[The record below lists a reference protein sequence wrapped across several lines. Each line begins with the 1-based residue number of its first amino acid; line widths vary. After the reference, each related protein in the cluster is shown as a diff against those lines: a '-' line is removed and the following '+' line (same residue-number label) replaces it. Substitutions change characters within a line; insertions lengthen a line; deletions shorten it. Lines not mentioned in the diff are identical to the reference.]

1 MAWVTGGL
9 ATSRILTLLASVV
22 AARILEVEE
31 FGRFTLFVTV
41 ALLMADMG
49 RPIDNAY
56 VREASGN
63 TDVDTAPYYHYS
75 VRLKLALVVISL
87 VVWGAAWLYS
97 GSAYADIP
105 GIIGAAMVVG
115 SFWMITYSLLSNF
128 QRQQKFMRVGVL
140 NPLTGLTLLLAVAVV
155 TTGTEPALGSVV
167 IYTLIL
173 SLMVAVFNLA
183 LIFKQRSV
191 RLGVDERKRFLKLVW
206 VFFSSG
212 AVLQIAGRLDTL
224 LVAALT
230 NMRELA
236 YYGAAARTAGPVGML
251 GAGAGMLLLPV
262 ARQAY
267 ESSTGLRDYVRRSLL
282 YNLAQLVVLVL
293 LFVFS
298 DQIVLWLFGESY
310 GASGVIL
317 KWLLLSR
324 ILSALAVPYRVLLQA
339 SQRPG
344 RLFSLSLIRMFAGAA
359 GILSLVPAMGATG
372 AAVGLCVGEFVTLCS
387 AAAFVHHG
395 WRLDRKF

>member
-1 MAWVTGGL
+1 MTGGL

-22 AARILEVEE
+22 GARILEVEE

-56 VREASGN
+56 VRETSGKHN
-63 TDVDTAPYYHYS
+63 VDAESYYHYS
-75 VRLKLALVVISL
+75 VRLKLALVAVALLAWIP
-87 VVWGAAWLYS
+87 VWAYS
-97 GSAYADIP
+97 GSVYASIP

-115 SFWMITYSLLSNF
+115 SFWMITYSLLSDF
-128 QRQQKFMRVGVL
+128 QRRQQFMRVGLL

-155 TTGTEPALGSVV
+155 AAGGEPGLGAVV
-167 IYTLIL
+167 ICTLVL
-173 SLMVAVFNLA
+173 SLAVAVFNLA
-183 LIFKQRSV
+183 LIFKRRAA
-191 RLGVDERKRFLKLVW
+191 RLYGDERKRFLKLVW

-212 AVLQIAGRLDTL
+212 AVLQLAGRLDTL
-224 LVAALT
+224 LVAAMT

-267 ESSTGLRDYVRRSLL
+267 ESSRGLHDYVRRSLL
-282 YNLAQLVVLVL
+282 YNMAQLAVLAL
-293 LFVFS
+293 LFAFS
-298 DQIVLWLFGESY
+298 DQIVLWLFGEGY
-310 GASGVIL
+310 GASAVIL

-324 ILSALAVPYRVLLQA
+324 MLSALVVPYRVLLQA

-344 RLFSLSLIRMFAGAA
+344 RLFSLSLIRMFSGAA
-359 GILSLVPAMGATG
+359 GILALVPVMGASG
-372 AAVGLCVGEFVTLCS
+372 AAVGLSVGEFVTLCS
-387 AAAFVHHG
+387 AAAFVHRG
-395 WRLDRKF
+395 WRHDREF